1 MTACATATSPRVGP
15 TCPAAAIPT
24 PRTAPDHATAAGRV
38 ERTSADPAASRRP
51 LFPRLSIGNTLNT
64 VKEIGAYLGLLAL
77 VACVLSAGVVAS
89 QLTAGVLGLA
99 VGAVAAFLTFRALRG
114 VTGRVVGAAVD
125 EL

>member
-1 MTACATATSPRVGP
+1 
-15 TCPAAAIPT
+15 
-24 PRTAPDHATAAGRV
+24 
-38 ERTSADPAASRRP
+38 
-51 LFPRLSIGNTLNT
+51 LNT